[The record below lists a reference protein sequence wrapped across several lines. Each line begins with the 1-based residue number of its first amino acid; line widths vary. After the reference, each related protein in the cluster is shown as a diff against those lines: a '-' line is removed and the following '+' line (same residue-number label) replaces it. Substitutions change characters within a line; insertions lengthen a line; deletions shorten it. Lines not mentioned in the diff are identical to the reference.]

1 MANLNKTRE
10 NIDRDFDAL
19 VSAMHSSEW
28 QARGMMAPEQRILRS
43 MQSQGITLLTAD
55 EVCSMRTTT
64 DTDPLKTLTDEY
76 RRGAVLG
83 IHIKS
88 EWRYP
93 DFQFDQNGMVKPSTR
108 AFLKYILESGGHEHG
123 GWDVVSWL
131 VSGNAALDY
140 FSPFKWLDSRP
151 DDVHQASRVFFSKD
165 E

>member
-1 MANLNKTRE
+1 MAYIKKTRE

-28 QARGMMAPEQRILRS
+28 QTSGMMAPEQRILRT
-43 MQSQGITLLTAD
+43 MQSQGILLLTPG
-55 EVCSMRTTT
+55 EVCSMRAST
-64 DTDPLKTLTDEY
+64 DTDPSKTLRDEF

-93 DFQFDQNGMVKPSTR
+93 DFQFDQNGIVKPSTR

-123 GWDVVSWL
+123 GWSVVSWL
-131 VSGNAALDY
+131 VRGNAALDY
-140 FSPFKWLDSRP
+140 FSPYKFLDTRP
-151 DDVHQASRVFFSKD
+151 DDVHQASRIFFSRD